1 MLDDRIPVWPP
12 DMAAIL
18 YGRISN
24 PDWKFPAYE
33 TSRLAAMFDIQP
45 SYAFGK
51 VEPLSSLQRLTTAYL
66 CLSDGSITSAQKR
79 AEMTIETLVRMWGTA
94 KKGHLFLDSLP
105 LGIAAPLR
113 EAIRTCQLSP
123 PPYWQPEH
131 YELIGRR
138 DLAFSVA
145 MVQPVISQPGIYQSA
160 ETYIVR
166 FEYVVAI
173 AVMD

>member
-12 DMAAIL
+12 DMCAIL

-24 PDWKFPAYE
+24 PDWKIPPYE
-33 TSRLAAMFDIQP
+33 TSLLASMFNIQP

-66 CLSDGSITSAQKR
+66 CLSDSTIPSAQQR
-79 AEMTIETLVRMWGTA
+79 AEVTVEALVRMWGTA
-94 KKGHLFLDSLP
+94 KNGHFFLDSLP

-123 PPYWQPEH
+123 PPHWQSEH

-145 MVQPVISQPGIYQSA
+145 TVQPVISQQGIYQSA
-160 ETYIVR
+160 ETYMVWLVH
-166 FEYVVAI
+166 VVT
-173 AVMD
+173 VMD